1 MKCRTNTKREEKTN
15 DREKE
20 RERERDRE
28 GGANNSVDNSSKKNT
43 TKKGRKLMIL
53 PTSEIWNSRC
63 SISVCFGH
71 DDKANCINNLSETG
85 VIEWELLRT
94 RVSRQLGLFLSMIME
109 IECISGSV

>member
-1 MKCRTNTKREEKTN
+1 MTERKR
-15 DREKE
+15 E
-20 RERERDRE
+20 REREIERGERII
-28 GGANNSVDNSSKKNT
+28 ASTTRQKKNT

-63 SISVCFGH
+63 SISVCLGH